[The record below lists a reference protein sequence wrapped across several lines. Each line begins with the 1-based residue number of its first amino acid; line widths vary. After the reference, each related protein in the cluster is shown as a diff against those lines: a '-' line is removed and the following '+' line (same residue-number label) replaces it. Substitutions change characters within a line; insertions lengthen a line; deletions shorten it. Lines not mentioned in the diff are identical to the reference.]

1 MYSKQV
7 AKAFPKRRAGPQQL
21 LGFAQSAPG
30 RDQEYS
36 DDPPTRRFE
45 KDSQQISKAFPKFF
59 SARHT
64 RQRGMAQTQLAYG
77 KSDDMQG
84 EVCVCVCVCMC
95 VHT

>member
-30 RDQEYS
+30 RDQEFS
-36 DDPPTRRFE
+36 DPPTRRFE
-45 KDSQQISKAFPKFF
+45 KDSQQISKAFPNFF

-64 RQRGMAQTQLAYG
+64 RQRGVAQTQLAYG
-77 KSDDMQG
+77 KSDDMQRRVWG
-84 EVCVCVCVCMC
+84 
-95 VHT
+95 